1 MDERRDVEKEKRFI
15 YLSFM
20 IMIVLVVIVN
30 VTRDELFSIAAVFTM
45 AIILSSNVIY
55 FLRKR
60 KKQ

>member
-1 MDERRDVEKEKRFI
+1 MDERRDVEKEKRVI

-55 FLRKR
+55 FYRKR
-60 KKQ
+60 KKK